1 MKTMKK
7 SVSLLLVFAM
17 CLSLL
22 MGIGPV
28 TAHAAAEQSDV
39 YLIGYPR
46 DGDANYDG
54 DWGHPSL
61 TYMNGWGAGRSTT
74 TIVRAMGSYDGT
86 ACYCIEP
93 GVHQDTGDTYNS
105 RGEDYWNNYPSDWNS
120 TIDGTT
126 IKLLIGRILQY
137 GYTGQI
143 SLNWRSQSAEDA
155 DRLSHL
161 VATQL
166 LVWETIIG
174 ERDAEFN
181 HVTVPAEYDSVKEI
195 VSDTHPLRE
204 QIFAYYNSMV
214 ASVQAHTDVPSF
226 CGQTV
231 EMQWDGSQYIA
242 TLTDTNGVLS
252 QFSFSASKPGIQFS
266 VSGNDLIVTAAE
278 APSEPVTITASKN
291 NSMRRG
297 VVTWSDDIYGPDGG
311 I

>member
-22 MGIGPV
+22 LGIGPV
-28 TAHAAAEQSDV
+28 KAYAAAEQSDV

-120 TIDGTT
+120 TIDGPT

-143 SLNWRSQSAEDA
+143 SLNWRSQKAEDA
-155 DRLSHL
+155 DHLSHL

-166 LVWETIIG
+166 LVWETIVG
-174 ERDAEFN
+174 ERDADFN

-195 VSDTHPLRE
+195 VSDTHPVCR
-204 QIFAYYNSMV
+204 S
-214 ASVQAHTDVPSF
+214 
-226 CGQTV
+226 
-231 EMQWDGSQYIA
+231 GSWRNA
-242 TLTDTNGVLS
+242 G
-252 QFSFSASKPGIQFS
+252 
-266 VSGNDLIVTAAE
+266 
-278 APSEPVTITASKN
+278 
-291 NSMRRG
+291 
-297 VVTWSDDIYGPDGG
+297 
-311 I
+311 